1 LPTMLS
7 EPVFREDL
15 GEEAHKTSHRLIEAR
30 GPEEIH
36 TELIHNQFGLAAV
49 AGGMLAPNHFKLL
62 EERVNKN
69 LRDKQFAIWRVE
81 APWLPR
87 TKKSQG
93 NRQGGGKGRIKRYVT
108 PVRAGR
114 IILEVG
120 GHIIEPEARS
130 FLCYLA
136 DILPIEVEF
145 ISAEILTQRRQEEE
159 RIRRENTNRFDWDMV
174 MRYNM
179 QNCSNWLSYYDMRWR
194 GKYK

>member
-1 LPTMLS
+1 
-7 EPVFREDL
+7 L
-15 GEEAHKTSHRLIEAR
+15 GEEPYKTSHRLIEAR

-49 AGGMLAPNHFKLL
+49 NGGFLGPNHLKML

-69 LRDKQFAIWRVE
+69 LREKQFAIWRVE
-81 APWLPR
+81 EPWLPR

-93 NRQGGGKGRIKRYVT
+93 ARLGGGKGRIKRYVT

-120 GHIIEPEARS
+120 GYIIEPEARS

-136 DILPIEVEF
+136 DLLPMKAEF
-145 ISAEILTQRRQEEE
+145 VSAEILKERREEE
-159 RIRRENTNRFDWDMV
+159 EYIRRENINRFDWDTV

-179 QNCSNWLSYYDMRWR
+179 QNCTSWLSSYDLHWR